1 MRIQEFSRWALVQAS
16 LFAEAFHEM
25 LMCRNTVK
33 ILAGLQQALTK
44 HEEKEL
50 NKQVRRTVLQHICH
64 EEKELHKQVRMS
76 VL

>member
-1 MRIQEFSRWALVQAS
+1 MQVS

-50 NKQVRRTVLQHICH
+50 NKQVRRIVL
-64 EEKELHKQVRMS
+64 LHTW
-76 VL
+76 